1 MYGRGWGSH
10 EGVGGRGAIGSNPG
24 LGTVQACGS
33 SPAAD
38 WIAEHRALALKP
50 EFDRFIQNRTAI
62 SDRER
67 EALFREFQQYLQS
80 SSR

>member
-1 MYGRGWGSH
+1 MVGAGVHMRASEDVVLSAQIPGW
-10 EGVGGRGAIGSNPG
+10 VRFK
-24 LGTVQACGS
+24 
-33 SPAAD
+33 PAAD